1 MKANKIMFN
10 CSCILFALSALSL
23 LLTVAGNFSGKPPE
37 IMTAV
42 IAASLFWGG
51 LLSAIVLLVI
61 VNLRRKA
68 DKNKPND
75 KKQRVGAFC
84 FFSNKIA
91 MIFDV
96 LTAVFFIAFVV
107 TMFIPSVSDYISLI
121 LVVLFLISAYMHSM
135 LNGVNFKYIYSAK

>member
-23 LLTVAGNFSGKPPE
+23 LLTVAGSFSGKPPE

-42 IAASLFWGG
+42 IAALLFWGG
-51 LLSAIVLLVI
+51 LLSAVVLLVI
-61 VNLRRKA
+61 VNFRRKT
-68 DKNKPND
+68 DKTQSNN

-84 FFSNKIA
+84 FFSNRIA

>member
-1 MKANKIMFN
+1 MFN
-10 CSCILFALSALSL
+10 CSCVLFVLSALSL
-23 LLTVAGNFSGKPPE
+23 LLTVAGSFSGKPPE

-42 IAASLFWGG
+42 IAALLFWGG
-51 LLSAIVLLVI
+51 LLSAVVLLVI
-61 VNLRRKA
+61 VNFRRKT
-68 DKNKPND
+68 DKTQSKV
-75 KKQRVGAFC
+75 KKQRVGVFC
-84 FFSNKIA
+84 FFSNRIA

-135 LNGVNFKYIYSAK
+135 LNGVNFKYIYILQNEEL